1 MRITLEVSSEYGFF
15 PQCEVQFMD
24 KASLSVWHSLKLA
37 AFGTREILYR
47 SEDMVERVKRSDGT
61 RLITCGA

>member
-1 MRITLEVSSEYGFF
+1 
-15 PQCEVQFMD
+15 MD

-37 AFGTREILYR
+37 AFGTGDILYR
-47 SEDMVERVKRSDGT
+47 SEDMVERVKRSDGS